1 MEVTKLPIAI
11 PVIIEPLTD
20 KQSLEVNAQ
29 LPHEFFGL
37 TALIQVSVL
46 NGCAEAIK
54 KSLAMDNVP
63 TKSSVSELLQR
74 YQPFPLK
81 IGLACILVKPSG
93 AGKQGQLQLSVTL
106 QVPAEVV
113 DLAAIELNFIKLA
126 MVNALNNMMLM
137 IVKREAIIDG
147 SD

>member
-1 MEVTKLPIAI
+1 MEVTTLPIAI

-29 LPHEFFGL
+29 LPQEFFGL

-54 KSLAMDNVP
+54 KSLAVDNVS
-63 TKSSVSELLQR
+63 TKSSASELLQ
-74 YQPFPLK
+74 QHQLFPLK
-81 IGLACILVKPSG
+81 IGLACILVRQSG

-106 QVPAEVV
+106 QVPAEVA